1 MYQLVYVITAT
12 LSLILAAVQLL
23 MVIRAVT
30 SWFPIDED
38 NAFMRFVYFVT
49 EPVIMP
55 VRAILD
61 HFGLF
66 EGFPIDMSFFITF
79 MLLSVLSMFL

>member
-12 LSLILAAVQLL
+12 LSLILAALQLL

-30 SWFPIDED
+30 SWFPIEED

-55 VRAILD
+55 VRAVLD
-61 HFGLF
+61 RFGLF
-66 EGFPIDMSFFITF
+66 EGFPLDMGFFFTF
-79 MLLSVLSMFL
+79 MLLSILSMFL